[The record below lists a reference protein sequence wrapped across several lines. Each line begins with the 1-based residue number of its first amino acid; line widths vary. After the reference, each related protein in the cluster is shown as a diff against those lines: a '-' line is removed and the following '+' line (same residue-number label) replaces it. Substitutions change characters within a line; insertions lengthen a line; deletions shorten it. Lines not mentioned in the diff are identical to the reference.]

1 MFTSKKEIHTKMIST
16 KKVIDSK
23 KNIEGFP
30 FNIFSFIFLLYS
42 SILYSQKSPIQYGI
56 TAGWNHSIYNDVNAN
71 GEKNKGDSSDEMYG
85 GIIFEKRFSKK
96 SAIRTALLISYTDSV
111 TFLEFPVLYKYI
123 FYNRFSI
130 FLGPKIDYII
140 KQEWDDVYKLNNK
153 IGFSTSFGIEY
164 RLTNNLYIEASYSH
178 GYTNQLDT
186 QDSSSI
192 SAKRN
197 LYRMGL
203 TYFFK
208 F

>member
-1 MFTSKKEIHTKMIST
+1 MIYT
-16 KKVIDSK
+16 KKVTDSK
-23 KNIEGFP
+23 KNIEGLS
-30 FNIFSFIFLLYS
+30 FNIFSFIFLFCPM
-42 SILYSQKSPIQYGI
+42 ILYSQKTPIKYGV
-56 TAGWNHSIYNDVNAN
+56 TAGWNHSIYNDVNAK
-71 GEKNKGDSSDEMYG
+71 GEKNIGDSSDEIYA
-85 GIIFEKRFSKK
+85 GIIFEKNFSKK
-96 SAIRTALLISYTDSV
+96 SAIRTALLVSYTDSV
-111 TFLEFPVLYKYI
+111 TFLELPVFYKYI
-123 FYNRFSI
+123 FYNGFSI